1 MNAMRGRGVMAF
13 RVWQKLDMDD
23 MKRGVKRDM
32 SFECLWFKGS
42 DAIRFAVVCVHTW
55 HASPARKPFIDVF
68 FYIHGNLAIAFNSSL
83 AISNQYSESVQ
94 R

>member
-42 DAIRFAVVCVHTW
+42 DVIRFAVVCVC
-55 HASPARKPFIDVF
+55 
-68 FYIHGNLAIAFNSSL
+68 IHGMHLLRENLLLMFFFI
-83 AISNQYSESVQ
+83 YMVT
-94 R
+94 